1 MMHARPLRIGQSL
14 AMEATVAV
22 EELHAQLAE
31 QPPALVIFFCSASYD
46 LDLLAAEI
54 NRLFAGIPVIG
65 CTAAGTIG
73 PQGYGESGVSGIAFA
88 AADFTVECGRFDKLQ
103 EFEVDAGR
111 DRALELMLRLRERQ
125 KGESGG
131 GYFGLSLIDGLSMR
145 EEQVAMAL
153 QDGLGGIHVIGA
165 SAGDD
170 LRFQQTRVFHDGRF
184 HDDAAAFAV
193 LATRLPF
200 RPLRTQH
207 FVADGESMVVTDV
220 DSERRVVRE
229 INGLP
234 AVAEYARLIGVKPN
248 QLTPVRFAARPVVVK
263 IDGQDYVRSIRS
275 ANRDGSLTFFCA
287 LDEGVV
293 LRVARGEDLVGN
305 LARALDE
312 AQAEIGAVAGVL
324 LFDCVLRALEIAR
337 AGQQEAVGAMLR
349 ACSAV
354 GLSTYGEQC
363 DGVHINQTLT
373 GLVIGERRGGD
384 E

>member
-1 MMHARPLRIGQSL
+1 MKHERPLCIGQSL
-14 AMEATVAV
+14 AMEASVAV
-22 EELHAQLAE
+22 EELHGQLAG
-31 QPPALVIFFCSASYD
+31 QPLALVIFFCSASYD
-46 LDLLAAEI
+46 LERLSAEI
-54 NRLFAGIPVIG
+54 NQRFAGVPVIG

-125 KGESGG
+125 KGGAG
-131 GYFGLSLIDGLSMR
+131 CGYFGLSLIDGLSMR

-170 LRFQQTRVFHDGRF
+170 LRFQHTRVFHDGCF
-184 HDDAAAFAV
+184 HDDAAVFAV

-200 RPLRTQH
+200 RPLRAQH
-207 FVADGESMVVTDV
+207 FVADGESLVVTEV
-220 DSERRVVRE
+220 DSEHRVVRE

-234 AVAEYARLIGVKPN
+234 AVDEYARLIGVKPN

-263 IDGQDYVRSIRS
+263 IDGQDYVRSIRN

-287 LDEGVV
+287 IDEGVV
-293 LRVARGEDLVGN
+293 LHVARGQDLLGN
-305 LARALDE
+305 LAEALDE
-312 AQAEIGAVAGVL
+312 AQAEVGAVAGVL

-337 AGQQEAVGAMLR
+337 AGQQEAVGAMLQ
-349 ACSAV
+349 ACPAV

-373 GLVIGERRGGD
+373 GLVIGERGAGD

>member
-1 MMHARPLRIGQSL
+1 MKHERPLRIGQSL
-14 AMEATVAV
+14 AMEADVAV
-22 EELHAQLAE
+22 AELSQQLAGE
-31 QPPALVIFFCSASYD
+31 PPALVVFFCSASYD
-46 LDLLAAEI
+46 LDLLAGEI
-54 NRLFAGIPVIG
+54 NRRFAGIPVIG

-73 PQGYGESGVSGIAFA
+73 PQGYGESGLSGIAFA
-88 AADFTVECGRFDKLQ
+88 AAEFSVECGCFEHLQVFD
-103 EFEVDAGR
+103 VDAGR
-111 DRALELMLRLRERQ
+111 DRALELMLRLRERL
-125 KGESGG
+125 GARSGR
-131 GYFGLSLIDGLSMR
+131 GYFALSLIDGLSMR

-170 LRFQQTRVFHDGRF
+170 LRFQRTRVFHDGRF
-184 HDDAAAFAV
+184 HDDAAVYAV
-193 LATRLPF
+193 LATGLPF

-207 FVADGESMVVTDV
+207 FVADGERLVVTDV
-220 DSERRVVRE
+220 DSERRIVRE

-234 AVAEYARLIGVKPN
+234 AADEYARLIGVKPA
-248 QLTPVRFAARPVVVK
+248 QLTAVKFAARPVVVK

-275 ANRDGSLTFFCA
+275 ANRDGSLTFYCA

-293 LRVARGEDLVGN
+293 LRVARGEDLVGK

-312 AQAEIGAVAGVL
+312 AQAEVGAVSGVL
-324 LFDCVLRALEIAR
+324 LCDCVLRSLEIAST
-337 AGQQEAVGAMLR
+337 GQQAAVGAMLR
-349 ACSAV
+349 ARSAV

-373 GLVIGERRGGD
+373 GLVFGERESDD

>member
-1 MMHARPLRIGQSL
+1 MKHERPLRIGQSL
-14 AMEATVAV
+14 AMEEAVAID
-22 EELHAQLAE
+22 ELHAQLTGEA
-31 QPPALVIFFCSASYD
+31 PALVIFFCSASYD
-46 LDLLAAEI
+46 LALLATEI
-54 NRLFAGIPVIG
+54 NRRFAGIPVIG

-73 PQGYGESGVSGIAFA
+73 PLGYGESGVSGIAFA
-88 AADFTVECGRFDKLQ
+88 AADFTVECGHFDKLQ

-111 DRALELMLRLRERQ
+111 DRALELMLRLRERREV
-125 KGESGG
+125 ESGC
-131 GYFGLSLIDGLSMR
+131 GYFALSLIDGLSMR

-170 LRFQQTRVFHDGRF
+170 LRFQRTQVFHDGRF
-184 HDDAAAFAV
+184 HDDAAVFAV

-200 RPLRTQH
+200 RSLRTQH
-207 FVADGESMVVTDV
+207 FVADGECLVVTDV
-220 DSERRVVRE
+220 DSEHRVVRE
-229 INGLP
+229 FNGLP
-234 AVAEYARLIGVKPN
+234 AVDEYARLIGVKPA
-248 QLTPVRFAARPVVVK
+248 QLNPVRFAARPVVVK
-263 IDGQDYVRSIRS
+263 IDGQDYVRAIRS

-293 LRVARGEDLVGN
+293 LRVAHGQDLLGN
-305 LARALDE
+305 LASALDE
-312 AQAEIGAVAGVL
+312 VQAEVGAVAGVL
-324 LFDCVLRALEIAR
+324 IFDCVLRALEIAR
-337 AGQQEAVGAMLR
+337 AGQQEAVGAMLQ
-349 ACSAV
+349 ASPAV